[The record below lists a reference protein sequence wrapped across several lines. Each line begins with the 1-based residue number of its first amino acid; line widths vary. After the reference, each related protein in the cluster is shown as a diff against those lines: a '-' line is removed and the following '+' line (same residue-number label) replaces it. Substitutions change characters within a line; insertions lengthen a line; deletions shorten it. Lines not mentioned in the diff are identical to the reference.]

1 MLATRRWLPIP
12 LLALSVSAANADTLA
27 AATPPEDPA
36 RTQQILSKSLPLAR
50 GEERDVAPDP
60 DDGIRLHFDRGTGL
74 ALRKPVRVSDH
85 ELVFGLKGPLMKK
98 NRVGLAFEV
107 RF

>member
-27 AATPPEDPA
+27 PAAPPEDPA
-36 RTQQILSKSLPLAR
+36 RTRLLSKSLPLVR
-50 GEERDVAPDP
+50 SEDRDVTPDP